1 VALVPFSHSLC
12 FIVALA
18 VGAASAGA
26 DGWPVAH
33 GNPANT
39 SYQNVVTAPA
49 LTPIKAISDLGTFAD
64 GMSPIVSA
72 QGNVFLATREGNI
85 IALRSDGTPWWN
97 HQLPYEWS
105 IRSAPAVTS
114 RGELFVLA
122 SHSVN
127 DHRSSTTEKLIES
140 QLLAFADGGAL
151 LFQIPLPRRGTGGIS
166 TAPLNIVRDPGG
178 FESVVFPI
186 QYLFPGGG
194 YYQELW
200 LMAYNRFG
208 VVEGEV
214 KVAGTR
220 GNIGTADYHYGYP
233 IDIDGSADGLPR
245 YQRPLHAVAV
255 PHGDG
260 LDPSIVVV
268 NDEMG
273 SVARYRFT
281 GRYGDGFTEIER
293 WKQGGKDPAISAPVV
308 ALNGAVLFS
317 RPHDVLILQTDGTD
331 QRRKVS
337 EAGRAPPA
345 VLPNGRILDCTGNYL
360 QEAGGGTPI
369 PISPNLA
376 SPTATRSY
384 LYNAEYDHLTT
395 YRLDDFAV
403 VATYDW
409 ELGGRQQVAVGP
421 LGHLYALTFKTF
433 YIFPPDPHVATGTN
447 IGPGGVAGATTEPG
461 SAGTNS
467 GNAITTGTF
476 NPVILTQPGVTNP

>member
-1 VALVPFSHSLC
+1 MALVLLSRAMA
-12 FIVALA
+12 FITALML
-18 VGAASAGA
+18 GAAGATA

-49 LTPIKAISDLGTFAD
+49 ATPVKVMNALGTFAD
-64 GMSPIVSA
+64 GMTPIISA

-85 IALRSDGTPWWN
+85 IALRSDGTPWWSF
-97 HQLPYEWS
+97 QLPYEWS
-105 IRSAPAVTS
+105 VRSTPAVTS

-122 SHSVN
+122 SRIVN
-127 DHRSSTTEKLIES
+127 DHRSSTTEKRIES
-140 QLLAFADGGAL
+140 QLLGFADGGTL
-151 LFQIPLPRRGTGGIS
+151 LFQITLPRRGTGGIS

-186 QYLFPGGG
+186 QYIFPGGG

-208 VVEGEV
+208 VVEGQV
-214 KVAGTR
+214 KVADTHGTME
-220 GNIGTADYHYGYP
+220 TADLRYGYHFFINLEP
-233 IDIDGSADGLPR
+233 DGIPH
-245 YQRPLHAVAV
+245 YQRPMHAVAV

-293 WKQGGKDPAISAPVV
+293 WQQGGKDPAVSAPVV
-308 ALNGAVLFS
+308 ALNGAVLFN
-317 RPHDVLILQTDGTD
+317 RLHDVLVLQTDGTD
-331 QRRKVS
+331 QLRKLS
-337 EAGRAPPA
+337 GDPGRAPPA
-345 VLPNGRILDCTGNYL
+345 VLPNGRVLHASGNEL
-360 QEAGGGTPI
+360 QEAGGGPLVSNSTYD
-369 PISPNLA
+369 

-384 LYNAEYDHLTT
+384 IYSAEMSRLAT
-395 YRLDDFAV
+395 YRLDDLSL
-403 VATYDW
+403 VASYEWD
-409 ELGGRQQVAVGP
+409 LGGRQQPAVGP
-421 LGHLYALTFKTF
+421 LGHIYALTFNAF
-433 YIFPPDPHVATGTN
+433 YIFPPDANVATGTN

-461 SAGTNS
+461 SAGAAPNS
-467 GNAITTGTF
+467 VIKTGTF
-476 NPVILTQPGVTNP
+476 NPAILTQPGVTNP